1 VSIFSIADRIVM
13 LYQGLV
19 RLLGTQADFQG
30 ADDAIVQQF
39 IHGRAEG
46 PIE

>member
-1 VSIFSIADRIVM
+1 M

-19 RLLGTQADFQG
+19 RLLGDRDGFRSSA
-30 ADDAIVQQF
+30 DAIVQQF
-39 IHGRAEG
+39 ITGSAEG